1 MTEQERSLP
10 QSLEEVSVQ
19 LIYSEGQESAAIE
32 NFWHCYLIA
41 LAPFVLGVPS
51 SQVELFL
58 ADDFRGINSSKID
71 AIVADN
77 FVDAEGDVYFLSDAY
92 KDYFKE
98 IYARASSQVEDIAT
112 FPPRS
117 IRIIAGHGFGNYA
130 GGHIVCGGKKV
141 GFGKLGSNATVLTI
155 LDICNSPHAVASFT
169 GRYPISNPRKFNS
182 QAKRKIF
189 SEDIATTIPI
199 ACDQNEAVWAFRV
212 GYNGQHTSH
221 AQDSFRG
228 MSAPFGDSVTCCIL
242 AAIKSFMANSLDDS
256 ITLDDLFSAK
266 YSALRTSFLPVET
279 RVLRPFSDLGGL
291 QRLISSE
298 VLQLNLQ
305 AYECELFR
313 RENEWFL
320 TTERAL
326 ALSPD
331 QDKLASCIIDFV
343 ADQVKSWHE
352 LYPDSLEV
360 LNESEDAWKRL
371 KNSLG
376 PFSHQLKLVAFEFD
390 EDSKTLYRAPG
401 GIPLEEWAFSCG
413 GLPKCVER
421 VWRIIET
428 GELDME
434 EEPVENVGAGYRR

>member
-1 MTEQERSLP
+1 MHQLLLCASVASSEPIFNIEERHYSMTEQERSLP

-41 LAPFVLGVPS
+41 LAPFVLGVRS

-58 ADDFRGINSSKID
+58 ADGFCGLNSSKID
-71 AIVADN
+71 AIAADN
-77 FVDAEGDVYFLSDAY
+77 FMDAEGVVCFLPYAY

-98 IYARASSQVEDIAT
+98 IYARASPQVEDIAT

-117 IRIIAGHGFGNYA
+117 IRIISGRGFGNYA
-130 GGHIVCGGKKV
+130 GGHLVCGGKKV
-141 GFGKLGSNATVLTI
+141 GFGELGSNATVLTI

-182 QAKRKIF
+182 RAKRAIF
-189 SEDIATTIPI
+189 SQDTCIAIPI
-199 ACDQNEAVWAFRV
+199 ACDQNEAVWAFRI
-212 GYNGQHTSH
+212 GYNGQHTLH

-228 MSAPFGDSVTCCIL
+228 MSAPFGYSVTCCIL

-256 ITLDDLFSAK
+256 ITLDDLFYAK

-298 VLQLNLQ
+298 VLQVNLQ
-305 AYECELFR
+305 AYDCEFFR

-326 ALSPD
+326 ALSHD
-331 QDKLASCIIDFV
+331 QDKLASGIIDFV

-352 LYPDSLEV
+352 LHPDSLEV
-360 LNESEDAWKRL
+360 LNESEEARKRL
-371 KNSLG
+371 EAFWG
-376 PFSHQLKLVAFEFD
+376 PFP
-390 EDSKTLYRAPG
+390 T
-401 GIPLEEWAFSCG
+401 
-413 GLPKCVER
+413 
-421 VWRIIET
+421 
-428 GELDME
+428 
-434 EEPVENVGAGYRR
+434 N

>member
-1 MTEQERSLP
+1 M
-10 QSLEEVSVQ
+10 
-19 LIYSEGQESAAIE
+19 
-32 NFWHCYLIA
+32 
-41 LAPFVLGVPS
+41 APFVLGVPS

-58 ADDFRGINSSKID
+58 AGDFCETSSSKID
-71 AIVADN
+71 AIVEDN
-77 FVDAEGDVYFLSDAY
+77 FVDAEGNVHFLPDAY

-98 IYARASSQVEDIAT
+98 IYARASPQVEDIAT

-130 GGHIVCGGKKV
+130 GGHLVCGGKKV
-141 GFGKLGSNATVLTI
+141 GFGELGSNAKVLTI
-155 LDICNSPHAVASFT
+155 LDVCNSPHAVASMT
-169 GRYPISNPRKFNS
+169 GRYPINNPRKFNS
-182 QAKRKIF
+182 RAKRNIF
-189 SEDIATTIPI
+189 SKDKDIPTFIPI

-212 GYNGQHTSH
+212 GYNGQHTSN

-242 AAIKSFMANSLDDS
+242 SAIKSFMTNSLDDS
-256 ITLDDLFSAK
+256 ITLDDIFSAK
-266 YSALRTSFLPVET
+266 YSSLRTSFLPVET
-279 RVLRPFSDLGGL
+279 RVLRPFSDLSCL
-291 QRLISSE
+291 QRLISSG
-298 VLQLNLQ
+298 VLQVNLH
-305 AYECELFR
+305 AYDCEFFH

-331 QDKLASCIIDFV
+331 QDKLASYIIDFV

-360 LNESEDAWKRL
+360 LNESEEAWTRL
-371 KNSLG
+371 EASLG
-376 PFSHQLKLVAFEFD
+376 PFSYQLKLIAFEFD

-401 GIPLEEWAFSCG
+401 GIPLDEWAFSCG

-421 VWRIIET
+421 VWKIIET
-428 GELDME
+428 GALDMAE
-434 EEPVENVGAGYRR
+434 EEPAD